1 VRVAALYDIHGMAV
15 PLEAVLAELAGEE
28 VDAVLIGGDAVAG
41 PQPAETLALLRSL
54 ELPAHWIRGN
64 GERALGPD
72 AADAVMGGEEAEAAL
87 RFTASQ
93 LSEEDQ
99 RFLVHLPQSLN
110 LEVDG
115 LGETLFCHASPRND
129 LDIVTPGTP
138 ESRFGTLLEGVA
150 DRVVVAGH
158 THMQDDRMVD
168 GVRWINPGSVG
179 MPYEGE
185 VAAFWA
191 ILGPD
196 VELRSTPFETERSA
210 EALLAGGWPEARS
223 FVDENVRA
231 AVPREEAITLFEQ
244 IAAARGEREES

>member
-1 VRVAALYDIHGMAV
+1 MAV

-28 VDAVLIGGDAVAG
+28 VDAILIGGDAVSG
-41 PQPAETLALLRSL
+41 PQPAETLELLRSL
-54 ELPAHWIRGN
+54 ERPTHWIRGN

-72 AADAVMGGEEAEAAL
+72 AADAVMGGEGAEASL

-93 LSEEDQ
+93 LSDEDQ
-99 RFLVHLPQSLN
+99 RFLVQLPQTLK

-138 ESRFGTLLEGVA
+138 DARFAELLEGVA
-150 DRVVVAGH
+150 ERTVVAGH
-158 THMQDDRMVD
+158 THMQDDRTVD

-191 ILGPD
+191 ILGLD
-196 VELRSTPFETERSA
+196 VELRRTPFDVERSA
-210 EALLAGGWPEARS
+210 EALLESGWPEAQA

-231 AVPREEAITLFEQ
+231 SVPREEAITLFEQ
-244 IAAARGEREES
+244 IAAERGER

>member
-1 VRVAALYDIHGMAV
+1 MRVAALYDIHGMLV
-15 PLEAVLAELAGEE
+15 PLEAVLAELEG
-28 VDAVLIGGDAVAG
+28 VDAVVIGGDAVSG
-41 PQPAETLALLRSL
+41 PQPAETLELLHSL
-54 ELPAHWIRGN
+54 DLPTHWIRGN

-72 AADAVMGGEEAEAAL
+72 GADAVIGEAEEAL

-93 LSEEDQ
+93 LSEDDWRELSQ
-99 RFLVHLPQSLN
+99 LPGTLL

-138 ESRFGTLLEGVA
+138 DGRFATLLEGVSQ
-150 DRVVVAGH
+150 RVVVAGH
-158 THMQDDRMVD
+158 THMQDDRAVD

-196 VELRSTPFETERSA
+196 VEFRRTPFDVERSA
-210 EALLAGGWPEARS
+210 EALLASGWPEAAA
-223 FVDENVRA
+223 FVEENVRA
-231 AVPREEAITLFEQ
+231 AVTREEVVELFEQ
-244 IAAARGEREES
+244 MAVERGER

>member
-1 VRVAALYDIHGMAV
+1 MLE

-41 PQPAETLALLRSL
+41 PQPAETLALLRAL
-54 ELPAHWIRGN
+54 EVPTHWIRGN

-72 AADAVMGGEEAEAAL
+72 AADAVMGGQEAEAAL

-93 LSEEDQ
+93 LSEDDQ
-99 RFLVHLPQSLN
+99 RFLVQLPETLR
-110 LEVDG
+110 LDLDG

-138 ESRFGTLLEGVA
+138 DSRFGTLLEGVA
-150 DRVVVAGH
+150 ERVVVAGH
-158 THMQDDRMVD
+158 THMQDDRTVD
-168 GVRWINPGSVG
+168 DVRWINPGSVG

-196 VELRSTPFETERSA
+196 VELRKTPFDAERSA
-210 EALLAGGWPEARS
+210 EALLAGGWPEARA
-223 FVDENVRA
+223 FVDENVRTP
-231 AVPREEAITLFEQ
+231 VPREEAMTLFEQ
-244 IAAARGEREES
+244 IAAERGER

>member
-1 VRVAALYDIHGMAV
+1 LRVAALYDIHGMAV
-15 PLEAVLAELAGEE
+15 PLEAVLAEIED
-28 VDAVLIGGDAVAG
+28 VDAVLIGGDVVAG
-41 PQPAETLALLRSL
+41 PQPAETLALLRAL
-54 ELPAHWIRGN
+54 DLPTHWIRGN

-72 AADAVMGGEEAEAAL
+72 AADAVMGEAEDVL

-93 LSEEDQ
+93 LSEDDQ
-99 RFLVHLPQSLN
+99 RFLLQLPQALT

-129 LDIVTPGTP
+129 LDIITPGTP
-138 ESRFGTLLEGVA
+138 DSRFDVLLEGVPQ
-150 DRVVVAGH
+150 RVIVAGH
-158 THMQDDRMVD
+158 THMQDDRNVD

-196 VELRSTPFETERSA
+196 VQFRKTPFDTERSA
-210 EALLAGGWPEARS
+210 EALLASGWPEAFS
-223 FVDENVRA
+223 FVEENVRA
-231 AVPREEAITLFEQ
+231 AVRREEVVTLFEQ
-244 IAAARGEREES
+244 IAAERGER

>member
-1 VRVAALYDIHGMAV
+1 VRVAALYDIHGMLV
-15 PLEAVLAELAGEE
+15 PLEAVLAELEHE
-28 VDAVLIGGDAVAG
+28 DVDAVLIGGDAVAG

-54 ELPAHWIRGN
+54 ELPMHWIRGN

-72 AADAVMGGEEAEAAL
+72 AADAVMDGEGAEASL

-93 LSEEDQ
+93 LSEEDRRDLSRLSQ
-99 RFLVHLPQSLN
+99 TLK

-138 ESRFGTLLEGVA
+138 DARFGTLLEGVA
-150 DRVVVAGH
+150 ERVVVAGH
-158 THMQDDRMVD
+158 THMQLDRTVD
-168 GVRWINPGSVG
+168 AVRWINPGSIG

-191 ILGPD
+191 ILGPG
-196 VELRSTPFETERSA
+196 VEFRRTPFDTERSA
-210 EALLAGGWPEARS
+210 EALLASGWPEAQA
-223 FVDENVRA
+223 FVEENVRA
-231 AVPREEAITLFEQ
+231 AVPREEVITFFEQ
-244 IAAARGEREES
+244 IAADRGER

>member
-1 VRVAALYDIHGMAV
+1 LRVAALYDIHGMLV
-15 PLEAVLAELAGEE
+15 PLQAVLPELEREG

-41 PQPAETLALLRSL
+41 PQPTETLELLRSL
-54 ELPAHWIRGN
+54 ELPTHWIRGN

-72 AADAVMGGEEAEAAL
+72 AGDAVVGGESAEAAL
-87 RFTASQ
+87 HFTSSRF
-93 LSEEDQ
+93 SEED
-99 RFLVHLPQSLN
+99 RGWLVRLPETLK

-138 ESRFGTLLEGVA
+138 DARFETLLQDVDE
-150 DRVVVAGH
+150 RVVVAGH
-158 THMQDDRMVD
+158 THMQLDRTFA
-168 GVRWINPGSVG
+168 GTRWINPGSVG

-196 VELRSTPFETERSA
+196 VEMRRTPFDTERSA
-210 EALLAGGWPEARS
+210 EALLASGWPEAES
-223 FVDENVRA
+223 FVAENVRA
-231 AVPREEAITLFEQ
+231 AIPREEATTLFEQ
-244 IAAARGEREES
+244 IAAERGER

>member
-1 VRVAALYDIHGMAV
+1 MAV
-15 PLEAVLAELAGEE
+15 PLEAVLAELEGEE
-28 VDAVLIGGDAVAG
+28 VDAVLVGGDAVSG
-41 PQPAETLALLRSL
+41 PQPAETLALLRAL
-54 ELPAHWIRGN
+54 ELPTHWIRGN

-72 AADAVMGGEEAEAAL
+72 GADAVMGEAEAAL

-99 RFLVHLPQSLN
+99 RFLVELPETLR
-110 LEVDG
+110 LGVEG

-138 ESRFGTLLEGVA
+138 DSRFGTLLEDVSE
-150 DRVVVAGH
+150 RVVVAGH
-158 THMQDDRMVD
+158 THMQDDRTVN

-196 VELRSTPFETERSA
+196 VDFRKTPFDTERSA
-210 EALLAGGWPEARS
+210 EALLASSWPEARS

-231 AVPREEAITLFEQ
+231 AVRREEVVTLFEQ
-244 IAAARGEREES
+244 IAAERGER

>member
-1 VRVAALYDIHGMAV
+1 MAV
-15 PLEAVLAELAGEE
+15 PLEAVLAALAGEE
-28 VDAVLIGGDAVAG
+28 VDAVLIGGDAVSG
-41 PQPAETLALLRSL
+41 PQPAETLALLRAL
-54 ELPAHWIRGN
+54 ELPTHWIRGN

-72 AADAVMGGEEAEAAL
+72 GADAVIGEAEAAL
-87 RFTASQ
+87 RFTSSQ
-93 LSEEDQ
+93 LSEDD
-99 RFLVHLPQSLN
+99 RSFLVRLPQTLE

-138 ESRFGTLLEGVA
+138 DSRFDVLLEGVPQ
-150 DRVVVAGH
+150 RVIVAGH
-158 THMQDDRMVD
+158 THMQDDRTVA

-196 VELRSTPFETERSA
+196 VEFRKTPFDTERSA
-210 EALLAGGWPEARS
+210 EALLASSWPEARS

-231 AVPREEAITLFEQ
+231 AVPRDEVVTLFEQ
-244 IAAARGEREES
+244 IAAERGER

>member
-1 VRVAALYDIHGMAV
+1 LRIAALYDIHGMLE
-15 PLEAVLAELAGEE
+15 PLEAVLRELEQE
-28 VDAVLIGGDAVAG
+28 QFDAVLIGGDAISG
-41 PQPAETLALLRSL
+41 PQPAETFARLR
-54 ELPAHWIRGN
+54 ELRTPIHWIRGN

-72 AADAVMGGEEAEAAL
+72 GADAVIGDAEEAL

-93 LSEEDQ
+93 FSADDRRSLSS
-99 RFLVHLPQSLN
+99 LPERVT

-138 ESRFGTLLEGVA
+138 DERFGVLLEGVEE
-150 DRVVVAGH
+150 RVVVAGH
-158 THMQDDRMVD
+158 THMQLDREVN

-191 ILGPD
+191 LLGPD
-196 VELRSTPFETERSA
+196 LELRRTPFDVERSSA
-210 EALLAGGWPEARS
+210 ALLASGWPEAES
-223 FVDENVRA
+223 FVDENLRA
-231 AVPREEAITLFEQ
+231 APSREEVVALFEQ
-244 IAAARGEREES
+244 IAADRGER